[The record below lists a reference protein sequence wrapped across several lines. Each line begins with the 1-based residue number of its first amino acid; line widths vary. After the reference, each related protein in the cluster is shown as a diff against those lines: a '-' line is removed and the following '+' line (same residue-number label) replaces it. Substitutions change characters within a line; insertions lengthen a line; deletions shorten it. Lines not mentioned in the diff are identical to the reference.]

1 MNLITD
7 RLRLRPVKP
16 EDAAWIF
23 PMMGDPE
30 VMAFWDVGAI
40 DDPEIIDAMVAH
52 QIAETAA
59 RRAYYWAI
67 ERLSDDAPLGECD
80 LSEIDRWHRRAEVGF
95 ILRREAWGEGL
106 AAEAM
111 AAVVNFAIDL
121 GLKRLGARTHVA
133 NDASAR
139 LLRKLGFDEEGV
151 LRGHVERD
159 GERRDCRLFG
169 LLL

>member
-1 MNLITD
+1 MNLITE
-7 RLRLRPVKP
+7 RLRLRPVRT

-30 VMAFWDVGAI
+30 VMAYWDVGAI
-40 DDPEIIDAMVAH
+40 DDPRIIDAMIAH
-52 QIAETAA
+52 QIGEMTA
-59 RRAYYWAI
+59 RRGYYWAI
-67 ERLSDDAPLGECD
+67 ERRADDQPLGECD

-95 ILRREAWGEGL
+95 ILRRAAWGEGL
-106 AAEAM
+106 ASEAM
-111 AAVVNFAIDL
+111 RAVVTFADDL
-121 GLKRLGARTHVA
+121 GLKRLWARAHAA
-133 NDASAR
+133 NDASGR
-139 LLRKLGFDEEGV
+139 LLKKLGFEEEGV